1 MGLIILLMMATAQS
15 PTQLVRTLIDVSR
28 FDKYNCLFAIFPG
41 GNNPPSPPPPSK
53 ESYHANHSHY
63 VPVWS
68 IFLAAASRHADGV
81 HLPSDWVLGRAG
93 LVFAYT
99 YLLSGAGMVWNDWI
113 DRDIDAQVA
122 RTKNRPLASGRLA
135 TRAAIIWMLVQY
147 AASVWLMDRMLSG
160 QNL

>member
-1 MGLIILLMMATAQS
+1 
-15 PTQLVRTLIDVSR
+15 
-28 FDKYNCLFAIFPG
+28 
-41 GNNPPSPPPPSK
+41 
-53 ESYHANHSHY
+53 
-63 VPVWS
+63 
-68 IFLAAASRHADGV
+68 
-81 HLPSDWVLGRAG
+81 
-93 LVFAYT
+93 
-99 YLLSGAGMVWNDWI
+99 MVWNDWI